1 MEKGFHNP
9 VSCEFLKQRKSK
21 KVLETEKSILSIH
34 EWVTYVD
41 VQMTW
46 CAYIAQNFSFVL
58 SKKSLKLFPHEGIIQ
73 VHATDAVT

>member
-1 MEKGFHNP
+1 MWIFKAED
-9 VSCEFLKQRKSK
+9 VE

-46 CAYIAQNFSFVL
+46 CAYTAQNFSFVL
-58 SKKSLKLFPHEGIIQ
+58 SKKVWNFFIPHEGIIQ